1 MLVAEDDVLIRMDIA
16 QTLRDQGWQVVEA
29 GKVGDALG
37 VLQRDPDFDLLL
49 TDVHMPGDQT
59 GLDLAKLVKD
69 RYNHIKVVVMSGQH
83 RPDFADAIPFDLF
96 LPKPILNLVRELSR

>member
-1 MLVAEDDVLIRMDIA
+1 MLIRMDVA

-29 GKVGDALG
+29 GTVDDAFS
-37 VLQRDPDFDLLL
+37 VLVRDPDFDLLL

-59 GLDLAKLVKD
+59 GLDLARSVKD
-69 RYNHIKVVVMSGQH
+69 HYSHIKVAVMSGQH

-96 LPKPILNLVRELSR
+96 LPKPILNLVRELSPLIGHLND